1 MMNSKV
7 WLPLFVSGLAT
18 VTTVAAVQQATA
30 SAADG
35 FEVANRDSI
44 AAIDSGA
51 AGSRMPANTSQNRRK
66 RAAPAKKP
74 AAPAPSP
81 QAASSRGS
89 IGGSLKRSALPQ
101 SRALQSPPPQA
112 PRSMGAV
119 KPPRSNSFYD
129 TGTKEAEY
137 EKLLDREIR
146 ALFAASQKARR
157 SPQRGEIWLRLA
169 ERYVEKARLVE
180 FREQSEY
187 DRKVKAFVEKKTRV
201 KPRLDLTITRD
212 YNKKAIQLY
221 DWFVRDFPN
230 DPKIDQALFF
240 LGYNHFELGNTKQG
254 EDFYRQL
261 VNRYPESVYVTE
273 SHFALGEFYFENE
286 GWRQA
291 FENYQKVIQARRAR
305 LASFAYYKAAWCL
318 YRLNKTTDS
327 LKYLER
333 VIRMS
338 KAADAAS
345 NVPGRRSV
353 NRIRLAIEALKD
365 YVPFYAEVGNF
376 DGAYDDFLRVSGDER
391 AALQMLEK
399 LAYLT
404 ADQGNRTVAA
414 KIFRQLISFNITG
427 ERAAEY
433 QYQIVLTY
441 ATHDPREFRKQLE
454 LWLENFGPSSL
465 WAQENKK
472 NRKLVE
478 DVARLQETTLRNHVL
493 QLHQTAQ
500 NSRARFSQE
509 TAHGAYNLYVKHF
522 SDSPQIA
529 EMQFFHAELLFDMAR
544 YNDAARLY
552 LYSADKDTKSQY
564 RERALLNAVL
574 AFEKTL
580 PSDQEIEAKRGK
592 SLEKIPLDP
601 PVEQFVR
608 AATRYIAAYPKGEK
622 VSDIERRLGVIYYSY
637 NYFDEAVPI
646 FEKILYGSPGSP
658 NAEIAGNL
666 ILDIYKLKDDMVG
679 FADKGTQF
687 MANPAI
693 MKTKFG
699 AQVRLLMEKANYAK
713 AEKLATGG
721 DHLTAAKEFEN
732 FIGIT
737 KNPELALA
745 ARFKAAAS
753 YEKAGELAGAAK
765 NYQLVLAT
773 PGNDARTK
781 TLHNDARNALAKIY
795 QQTGQLDLAA
805 KQFAAYADAN
815 SKDQKAINGFFNAA
829 VIWDGL
835 GNTGEASSNYELYRK
850 YSKRTDRVDTYWL
863 EAEMWRRRSLEKRA
877 VQFYQLYLDN
887 GGRDEAKRIEA
898 TFWIADYARKNGQ
911 FTKSMKGYSTV
922 LSMHKNGSPLAREAT
937 VRFLA
942 EARFEIAQ
950 PIKNDMAAIRFGTT
964 DKSQGA
970 AAAQVQAGIKKYL
983 EAMKEIIR
991 LDYGPMIVA
1000 ALASTGQVYDLV
1012 AQKFERIPTPAGLS
1026 GEDAN
1031 KYREL
1036 IKVEVAKFRNEAK
1049 TSYQA
1054 AVDRSLE
1061 FETYG
1066 PWTKTARLGL
1076 SVYDPKYSDVGDLA
1090 VDANA
1095 GDWMGL

>member
-1 MMNSKV
+1 MKNKFIFLSIGT
-7 WLPLFVSGLAT
+7 VSLLT
-18 VTTVAAVQQATA
+18 L
-30 SAADG
+30 SAAHGLNSQPAVDPG
-35 FEVANRDSI
+35 TPSIRQDAANVGKKKTAKKSQL
-44 AAIDSGA
+44 AAPSA
-51 AGSRMPANTSQNRRK
+51 SKNQSGSRA
-66 RAAPAKKP
+66 
-74 AAPAPSP
+74 
-81 QAASSRGS
+81 S

-101 SRALQSPPPQA
+101 SRALQTPEA
-112 PRSMGAV
+112 TRTRSIGTV

-129 TGTKEAEY
+129 AGTKEAEY
-137 EKLLDREIR
+137 EKLLDREIN
-146 ALFAASQKARR
+146 ALFRASMKAKK

-180 FREQSEY
+180 FRMQNEY
-187 DRKVKAFVEKKTRV
+187 DQAVKAFVEKKTRI
-201 KPRLDLTITRD
+201 KPRLDTNKTREH
-212 YNKKAIQLY
+212 NKKAIQLY

-240 LGYNHFELGNTKQG
+240 LGYNHFEMGNTKQG

-261 VNRYPESVYVTE
+261 VSRYPESIYVTE

-286 GWRQA
+286 VWRQA
-291 FENYQKVIQARRAR
+291 FDNYQKVIQAKRAR

-318 YRLNKTTDS
+318 YRLSKTTDA

-345 NVPGRRSV
+345 NVPGRKSI

-365 YVPFYAEVGNF
+365 YVPFYAEVGNV
-376 DGAYDDFLRVSGDER
+376 DQAYDDFVRVSGDER
-391 AALQMLEK
+391 AATQMLEK

-404 ADQGNRTVAA
+404 ADQGSRQIAA
-414 KIFRQLISFNITG
+414 KLFRQLISFNITG

-433 QYQIVLTY
+433 QYQIVLTF
-441 ATHDPREFRKQLE
+441 ATSDAREFRRQLE
-454 LWLENFGPSSL
+454 MWLENFGPASL
-465 WAQENKK
+465 WAQENRK
-472 NRKLVE
+472 NQKLVT

-509 TAHGAYNLYVKHF
+509 VAHGAYMLYVKHF

-529 EMQFFHAELLFDMAR
+529 EMQFFHAELLFDMGR
-544 YNDAARLY
+544 FNDAARLY
-552 LYSADKDTKSQY
+552 VYAADKDTKGQY
-564 RERALLNAVL
+564 KERAQLNAVL
-574 AFEKTL
+574 AFEKIL
-580 PSDQEIEAKRGK
+580 PSDQEIEARRGK
-592 SLEKIPLDP
+592 SLEKIQLDP
-601 PVEQFVR
+601 AVEQFVR
-608 AATRYIAAYPKGEK
+608 SAQRYITAFPKGEK
-622 VSDIERRLGVIYYSY
+622 VGDIERRLGVIYYSY
-637 NYFDEAVPI
+637 NYFDEAIPI
-646 FEKILYGSPGSP
+646 FEKTLYGDPASANG
-658 NAEIAGNL
+658 EIAGNL
-666 ILDIYKLKDDMVG
+666 ILDIYKLKDDMIG

-699 AQVRLLMEKANYAK
+699 QQVRLLMEKANYAK
-713 AEKLATGG
+713 AEKLAATG
-721 DHLTAAKEFEN
+721 DHSKAAKEFEN
-732 FIGIT
+732 FVGIT
-737 KNPELALA
+737 KSEDLALA

-753 YEKAGELAGAAK
+753 YEKAGDLAGAAK

-773 PGNDARTK
+773 PGKDPRTK
-781 TLHNDARNALAKIY
+781 SLHNDARNALAKIY
-795 QQTGQLDLAA
+795 EQTGQLDLAA

-835 GNTGEASSNYELYRK
+835 GNTQEASSNYELYRK
-850 YSKRTDRVDTYWL
+850 YSKRADRIDTYFL
-863 EAEMWRRRSLEKRA
+863 EAEMWQRRKLEKRA
-877 VQFYQLYLDN
+877 AQFFKLYLDS

-898 TFWIADYARKNGQ
+898 TFLIADTDRKAGA
-911 FTKSMKGYSTV
+911 FTKSMKGYSSV
-922 LSMHKNGSPLAREAT
+922 LYMHKNGSPLVREAT
-937 VRFLA
+937 VKYLA

-950 PIKNDMAAIRFGTT
+950 PLKNDLAAIRFGTS

-1012 AQKFERIPTPAGLS
+1012 AQKFEKIPTPSGLA
-1026 GEDAN
+1026 GEDAK

-1036 IKVEVAKFRNEAK
+1036 IQVEVVRFKNEAK

-1066 PWTKTARLGL
+1066 PWTKAARIGL
-1076 SVYDPKYSDVGDLA
+1076 SAYDAKFNDAGDLA
-1090 VDANA
+1090 VDVNA